1 MVTAK
6 RVTTFNQIFSLE
18 IHPRVACVTCLGV
31 RKAFELGVRIVLIDS
46 PDSWSKKLV
55 DEKKAVKFIGAAW
68 P

>member
-1 MVTAK
+1 M
-6 RVTTFNQIFSLE
+6 TTFKRIFSLE
-18 IHPRVACVTCLGV
+18 IHPRFRVCDTCLGV

-68 P
+68 C